1 MSTPLTDRIE
11 TLTASANAV
20 TGASDTTLTDA
31 VGTLIA
37 GFGGGKPSFMGNF
50 ESGSFTV
57 PEGSST
63 HALTLQ
69 GEYETCPKGIIIF
82 SNAFDTENPKS
93 DKPMLGAFAA
103 VFVDGTP
110 SVPLSSYHNYIL
122 SYYSTYCVN
131 WESGSP
137 GARPTWRRSIS
148 EARGIY
154 YYQPNTKELN
164 LRGFGTGEYDFKQG
178 IEYHYLIWD

>member
-1 MSTPLTDRIE
+1 MSTPLTDRI
-11 TLTASANAV
+11 TALTASANAT

-37 GFGGGKPSFMGNF
+37 GFGGGKPSFVNNF
-50 ESGSFTV
+50 EFGSFTV
-57 PEGSST
+57 PEESST
-63 HALTLQ
+63 HVLTLQ
-69 GEYETCPKGIIIF
+69 GDYATYPKGIIIF
-82 SNAFDTENPKS
+82 SNAFDLTSAKA

-103 VFVDGTP
+103 AFFSGTP
-110 SVPLSSYHNYIL
+110 AVPLSSYNNYIL

-137 GARPTWRRSIS
+137 GARPTWRLSKGES
-148 EARGIY
+148 RGLY
-154 YYQPNTKELN
+154 FYEPSTKALN

-178 IEYHYLIWD
+178 IEYHYLVWD